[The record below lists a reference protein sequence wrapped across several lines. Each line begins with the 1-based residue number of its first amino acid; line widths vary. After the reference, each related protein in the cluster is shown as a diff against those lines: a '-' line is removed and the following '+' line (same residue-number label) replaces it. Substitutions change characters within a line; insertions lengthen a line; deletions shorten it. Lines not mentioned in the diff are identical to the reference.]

1 VTQLGLPDTDSED
14 IDNMQLISRE
24 LTKKSTKLLRKKTTM
39 KSNNVRKKTVF
50 YKGQAFVI
58 EEEISVDSDATSSI
72 HTSEDSYEEDGEGV
86 KEGFNKRIVAIAE
99 EKPPD

>member
-1 VTQLGLPDTDSED
+1 
-14 IDNMQLISRE
+14 MQIVSRE

-58 EEEISVDSDATSSI
+58 EEEISIDSDASSSI
-72 HTSEDSYEEDGEGV
+72 HTSEDSLEEDGEGV
-86 KEGFNKRIVAIAE
+86 RDDYNKRLEAKKDEQDEAE
-99 EKPPD
+99 GAREAKLHKILKKH

>member
-1 VTQLGLPDTDSED
+1 MV
-14 IDNMQLISRE
+14 SRE

-58 EEEISVDSDATSSI
+58 EEEISIDSDYSSSI
-72 HTSEDSYEEDGEGV
+72 HTSEDSFDDDNDGV
-86 KEGFNKRIVAIAE
+86 TKAFNERME
-99 EKPPD
+99 